1 MHNRPLAAGY
11 CQLLGRTEVAM
22 KASDVVIGGT
32 YVVKVSDKL
41 AKVRIASAHASGKGW
56 VGKNLETGRQVRIKS
71 PQRLRAEVK
80 DGRPEAPTAPQGA
93 RVAKRPEGKGKDA
106 KGQKKKA
113 TRANTA
119 RERRERTGRE
129 AKGRVPKGCDAEG
142 AHKPARP
149 GKTSG
154 LDAAAKVLA
163 EAGEPLSCKQIVE
176 RVLAAGLWTTQ
187 GRTPTQTIY
196 SAVSR
201 EIQNKGETARFRKA
215 DPGKFELAR

>member
-93 RVAKRPEGKGKDA
+93 RVAKKPEGKSQDA
-106 KGQKKKA
+106 KDQPLYCTPETGQVPYC
-113 TRANTA
+113 
-119 RERRERTGRE
+119 
-129 AKGRVPKGCDAEG
+129 RVPSWIRRQQSCPSDASSR
-142 AHKPARP
+142 HSSRPA
-149 GKTSG
+149 
-154 LDAAAKVLA
+154 
-163 EAGEPLSCKQIVE
+163 
-176 RVLAAGLWTTQ
+176 
-187 GRTPTQTIY
+187 
-196 SAVSR
+196 
-201 EIQNKGETARFRKA
+201 
-215 DPGKFELAR
+215 